1 MGSIGFT
8 ELALIFVIVLL
19 IFGGKKIP
27 ELAKGLGEGIRS
39 FRESV
44 SGHGTEEKKDKP
56 S

>member
-1 MGSIGFT
+1 MGSIGIT
-8 ELALIFVIVLL
+8 ELLLIFVIVLL

-44 SGHGTEEKKDKP
+44 SAPPEKKDKTP
-56 S
+56 